1 MKERDRNGRK
11 KGREEERGLEV
22 KKKERGKV
30 GGKEEE

>member
-22 KKKERGKV
+22 KKKERGT
-30 GGKEEE
+30 

>member
-1 MKERDRNGRK
+1 MEERKGGR
-11 KGREEERGLEV
+11 GERGLEV